1 MKSPRTGARELALH
15 LLYQMD
21 LRNEELTVVL
31 PELLE
36 FLRPTEEDRAFA
48 LQLAEG
54 TIEHGEAIDSQLCR
68 VARNWDLARLAS
80 IDRCVLR
87 LAVAELMLMPQSPT
101 RVVLDEAIELAKSY
115 STEQSGRFVN
125 GVLDPIAKAVR
136 SGGSTGD
143 AK

>member
-1 MKSPRTGARELALH
+1 MSEIRTGARELALH
-15 LLYQMD
+15 LLYQMEQRKED
-21 LRNEELTVVL
+21 LTQIL
-31 PELLE
+31 PEAID
-36 FLRPTEEDRAFA
+36 FLRPTGEDRNFA
-48 LQLAEG
+48 LKLVDGVQEHRE
-54 TIEHGEAIDSQLCR
+54 TIDEHLRKA
-68 VARNWDLARLAS
+68 ARNWDLERVAS

-87 LAVAELMLMPQSPT
+87 IAVAELMLVPESPT

-125 GVLDPIAKAVR
+125 GVLDPIAKIVR